1 MVGKAKRPRLHRAAP
16 RPWPARDPPPPPP
29 LPEPGPAAGGW
40 SAPAGKDWDL
50 SSPGVFSGLKIDP
63 DTLVKKLDFDSRSII
78 SSRTGDYLSISVL
91 QMLSCFEIR
100 YMCSKKRRGE
110 EWAMKVLSIV
120 AQLHVG
126 KAEREA
132 FEKEVRSY
140 LIDCVGAQWK
150 SSRKVPPSLLST
162 ELSRDESWLFCRGR
176 FRALA
181 VAGQSLGMF
190 TRPDGGLEEKTVL
203 SKKEKMKLRKE
214 RWLQKIESVKLAKQK
229 QKAEAKRKATP
240 VVGDMQPLMEALP
253 ELSELTTGGRGRK
266 TPKRISV
273 SSEPFNF
280 QLRLS
285 RTVSPDPSTA
295 LQHTLNTLL
304 CLKLAIVSAEISFWV
319 SSGFL
324 DESLLGQLQKPKG
337 HVLECHQEEEVA
349 RFHAVIANPRYRAN
363 PLTAISEHLSK
374 RLRQEE
380 EGKPL

>member
-16 RPWPARDPPPPPP
+16 RPWPARDPPPPP

-78 SSRTGDYLSISVL
+78 SSRT
-91 QMLSCFEIR
+91 
-100 YMCSKKRRGE
+100 
-110 EWAMKVLSIV
+110 
-120 AQLHVG
+120 
-126 KAEREA
+126 
-132 FEKEVRSY
+132 
-140 LIDCVGAQWK
+140 
-150 SSRKVPPSLLST
+150 
-162 ELSRDESWLFCRGR
+162 
-176 FRALA
+176 
-181 VAGQSLGMF
+181 
-190 TRPDGGLEEKTVL
+190 GLEEKTVL

-266 TPKRISV
+266 TPKSRV
-273 SSEPFNF
+273 KAKAEPADFCLMK
-280 QLRLS
+280 QAQKHRL
-285 RTVSPDPSTA
+285 
-295 LQHTLNTLL
+295 L
-304 CLKLAIVSAEISFWV
+304 
-319 SSGFL
+319 
-324 DESLLGQLQKPKG
+324 
-337 HVLECHQEEEVA
+337 EEEVA
-349 RFHAVIANPRYRAN
+349 RFHVVIANPRYRAN